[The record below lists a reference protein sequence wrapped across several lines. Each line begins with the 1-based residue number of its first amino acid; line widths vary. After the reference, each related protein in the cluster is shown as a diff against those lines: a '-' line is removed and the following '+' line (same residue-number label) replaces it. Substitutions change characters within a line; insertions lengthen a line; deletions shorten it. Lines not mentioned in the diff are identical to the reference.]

1 MWYTWTIGW
10 WWLAICQYWLGHSGC
25 LWFTC
30 LSVNHCL
37 VMFCLRAGI
46 YSFNPCWRHSSRI
59 LHGKHF
65 LMIIFFFVG
74 ENFKLLADSSSFQCV
89 MHDVFT
95 SYYSLHSLAMRARCK
110 IFFTLVQ
117 NWFCPWCAFSHAPCL
132 SKVLKKKQLN
142 YLFGTWHID
151 WIISTKQFSE
161 DIFGSGCL
169 EKCYCISWHSISVC
183 ASLLKHLWYC

>member
-95 SYYSLHSLAMRARCK
+95 SYYSSHSLAMRARCK
-110 IFFTLVQ
+110 IFS
-117 NWFCPWCAFSHAPCL
+117 PWCRIDFALDVPFSMHVPPCL
-132 SKVLKKKQLN
+132 SKDAQEKATELFVWDLACTRLN
-142 YLFGTWHID
+142 NKHQT
-151 WIISTKQFSE
+151 
-161 DIFGSGCL
+161 IF
-169 EKCYCISWHSISVC
+169 W
-183 ASLLKHLWYC
+183 WYIGL